1 MKRIHLFFT
10 LLFFSVFAQA
20 QVDTD
25 SLRSVINSQR
35 PYTEKM
41 NATISLV
48 QHFELTNFD
57 SAIITGTKA
66 LQTARKNADSVSVA
80 ELKHH
85 IGVANYF
92 NGKYDQAAKN
102 FYESVTIL
110 EKKKDK
116 KRLAP
121 VYNALAKL
129 YRKTKDLDRAVENY
143 KKANAIYTALKDTSG
158 ISMILNEAS
167 GVYEYK

>member
-10 LLFFSVFAQA
+10 FLFFSVFAQA

-57 SAIITGTKA
+57 SAILTGTKA
-66 LQTARKNADSVSVA
+66 LQTARKNADWVSVA

-85 IGVANYF
+85 IGLAKYF
-92 NGKYDQAAKN
+92 NGKYDQSDKN
-102 FYESVTIL
+102 FYESFTIL
-110 EKKKDK
+110 EKKKYK
-116 KRLAP
+116 KRQP
-121 VYNALAKL
+121 NVYKEHTKL
-129 YRKTKDLDRAVENY
+129 
-143 KKANAIYTALKDTSG
+143 
-158 ISMILNEAS
+158 
-167 GVYEYK
+167 